1 MQKILEIRHLTKHY
15 GRIKAVHNLNM
26 DVKRGEVFGIL
37 GPNGSGKTTTLS
49 IIMGVIHQQS
59 GTFSW
64 FGNSSGGSG
73 WKKSV
78 GSLIE
83 VPNFYPYLSLF
94 NNLKIIAKIKE
105 VPENDIDR
113 VLKITNLYK
122 RRNYSYSTLS
132 LGMKQRLAMAS
143 VLLGDPE
150 VMVLDEPTNG
160 LDPEGIAEVRAI
172 IQGEAEKG
180 KTVILASHIL
190 AEVEKVCTHVAV
202 LKEGELLASGR
213 VDELLGGDQAF
224 MISAPDAGR
233 LEELLVRAGIA
244 KTIDKK
250 GDDLVI
256 TCDGSVS
263 ASDLNQFA
271 FKHDIVLSK
280 LLAVKKSLE
289 SQFLELVK

>member
-1 MQKILEIRHLTKHY
+1 MLKILEIRQLTKHY
-15 GRIKAVHNLNM
+15 GRIKAVNNLNM
-26 DVKRGEVFGIL
+26 DVEKGEVFGIL

-49 IIMGVIHQQS
+49 IIMGVIHHQS
-59 GTFSW
+59 GSFSW
-64 FGNSSGGSG
+64 FGNSSDGPG

-83 VPNFYPYLSLF
+83 VPNFYPYLNLF
-94 NNLKIIAKIKE
+94 NNLRIIAQIKE
-105 VPENDIDR
+105 IPENDIDR
-113 VLKITNLYK
+113 VLKITNLYE

-160 LDPEGIAEVRAI
+160 LDPEGIAEVRTI

-224 MISAPDAGR
+224 MISASDEGR

-244 KTIDKK
+244 KTCDKK
-250 GDDLVI
+250 GDGLVI
-256 TCDGSVS
+256 TCDGSIS
-263 ASDLNQFA
+263 ASDLNKFA
-271 FKHDIVLSK
+271 FENDIILSK
-280 LLAVKKSLE
+280 LLSVKKSLE